1 MNSTHQKNRGA
12 RQEPG
17 AWTRQHGHF
26 TEKPI
31 DRLLPRLDGLRKT
44 GADRWIAK
52 CPAHKDRSPSL
63 SLRQCDDGRVLIHC
77 FASCETNNVLAA
89 VGLEFQDLYPPRRID
104 HHIPRERRPFD
115 AVDVLRCL
123 SREAL
128 ILIGASAK
136 LLAGET
142 LSQADIDRLQICA
155 YRLLDAEG
163 KAHV

>member
-1 MNSTHQKNRGA
+1 MAFQNRSA
-12 RQEPG
+12 RREPG
-17 AWTRQHGHF
+17 AQTKQNGHSSVS
-26 TEKPI
+26 PI
-31 DRLLPRLDGLRKT
+31 DTLLPRLDGVRQT
-44 GADRWIAK
+44 GPDRWIAK

-77 FASCETNNVLAA
+77 FAGCETNNVLTA
-89 VGLEFQDLYPPRRID
+89 VGLEFQDLYPPRRVD
-104 HHIPRERRPFD
+104 HYIPRERRPFD

-142 LSQADIDRLQICA
+142 LSQADFDRLQICA

-163 KAHV
+163 KTHV